1 MEEIN
6 IINVLNYG
14 RSELLEEMQ
23 IEILKS
29 DINSRTYVYN
39 SNENIYNQN
48 EVKLEKR
55 DQLTV
60 KCRFNS
66 SKQNKTVLGGFARND
81 SQCIAWILYYP
92 KVNNFD
98 ACLSSFSL
106 STIMSITGIEQLEE
120 TWRTENN
127 FDVLIK
133 YLNTNKTERLE
144 NYLNGK
150 SDLGL

>member
-14 RSELLEEMQ
+14 RSELLEEME

-66 SKQNKTVLGGFARND
+66 SKQNKTVL
-81 SQCIAWILYYP
+81 
-92 KVNNFD
+92 V
-98 ACLSSFSL
+98 
-106 STIMSITGIEQLEE
+106 SI
-120 TWRTENN
+120 
-127 FDVLIK
+127 
-133 YLNTNKTERLE
+133 
-144 NYLNGK
+144 
-150 SDLGL
+150 